1 MGFLMIVWI
10 AVVGSAGAL
19 LAGWAMGSEPSAT
32 TVGGFDPAIAAVG
45 LALAVVVVDAA
56 RSVRRHLR
64 R

>member
-19 LAGWAMGSEPSAT
+19 LAGWALGTPGGSAWS
-32 TVGGFDPAIAAVG
+32 GGLSPEVAAVA
-45 LALAVVVVDAA
+45 LALVVVLVDAA
-56 RSVRRHLR
+56 QSVRRHWR

>member
-10 AVVGSAGAL
+10 AVVGSASAL
-19 LAGWAMGSEPSAT
+19 LAGWALGTP
-32 TVGGFDPAIAAVG
+32 GGAGFNGALSPEVAAVG

-56 RSVRRHLR
+56 QSVRRRWR